1 MWRPAGEIHLGRRV
15 GMRRLVGLILICVSV
30 ASTYLAVVLLGPP
43 IRHFPGPPPEP
54 GGDIAYVSD
63 FEVTSTAFLALPLLA
78 VFAFGIVLLVLP
90 WPKRRGANGGDAP

>member
-15 GMRRLVGLILICVSV
+15 GMRRLVGLILICVSIATALV
-30 ASTYLAVVLLGPP
+30 ALVLFGPP
-43 IRHFPGPPPEP
+43 IRYLPGPPPQP
-54 GGDIAYVSD
+54 GGHVAYVFD
-63 FEVTSTAFLALPLLA
+63 VEVTSTAFLALPLLA